1 MDFQEE
7 KTDIEREIER
17 AREGVGSHIDELDR
31 RLRTTLDVKSMA
43 RNHAPQ
49 IIAGGAV
56 VGFLVGF
63 GFPKPLRKLIGI
75 GIPLALVAMKIKNA
89 RSGDGDVSDYR
100 I

>member
-1 MDFQEE
+1 MAFQEE

-17 AREGVGSHIDELDR
+17 AREGVGTHIDELDR
-31 RLRTTLDVKSMA
+31 RLRTTLDVNAFA
-43 RNHAPQ
+43 REHAPQ

-63 GFPKPLRKLIGI
+63 GFPSPLRKLIGI
-75 GIPLALVAMKIKNA
+75 GIPLALAAMKIRKSRNN
-89 RSGDGDVSDYR
+89 GDAAEYD